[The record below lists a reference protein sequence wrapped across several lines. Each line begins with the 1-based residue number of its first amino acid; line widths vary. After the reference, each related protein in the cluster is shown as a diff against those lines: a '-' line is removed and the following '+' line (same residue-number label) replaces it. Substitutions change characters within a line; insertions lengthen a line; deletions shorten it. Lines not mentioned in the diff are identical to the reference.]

1 MKTRQDLIER
11 TLDLLNVIAA
21 GQSPEAEDVQQIDKL
36 IDGKIAELNARD
48 IYYTSD
54 TTQFEDQYL
63 DALATII
70 GDMAAPD
77 FGQARNEER
86 VLAAV
91 NRIREMKPSTY
102 VPGSTLQV
110 DYF

>member
-11 TLDLLNVIAA
+11 TLDLLNQIAA
-21 GQSPEAEDVQQIDKL
+21 GQAPSPEDALQIDKL
-36 IDGKIAELNARD
+36 IDGKIAELNAQD
-48 IYYTSD
+48 IYFPSD
-54 TTQFEDQYL
+54 TEQFEDQYL

-77 FGQARNEER
+77 FGQPRDAAR
-86 VLAAV
+86 VATAIS
-91 NRIREMKPSTY
+91 RIYAMRPSTY
-102 VPGSTLQV
+102 VSGSPQPV